1 MSDRLR
7 LRFSKTGK
15 AKYISHLDLMATMR
29 RALLRAGIRMS
40 YSEGY
45 NPHPYISFALP
56 LSVGCGSVCE
66 LVDFGTAD
74 RLLPDG
80 LPDIIN
86 AALPDGLEVTDAYK
100 PERKFSG
107 IKWVEIN
114 GVFCYD
120 KEKPQDAPGSL
131 SERFKSESIIVA
143 KKTKRGVSDIDI
155 APHIRDLEFFEDDN
169 GANINIKVKLSAQNP
184 TINPENLISALGGGH
199 SALMPDFALF
209 TRMEVFDKEMN
220 VFR

>member
-1 MSDRLR
+1 MGDKLR

-29 RALLRAGIRMS
+29 RALLRAGIRLS
-40 YSEGY
+40 YSEGF

-66 LVDFGTAD
+66 LADFGTAD

-80 LPDIIN
+80 LPDIIT
-86 AALPDGLEVTDAYK
+86 AAIPDGLEVFKVYE
-100 PERKFSG
+100 PERRFNE
-107 IKWVEIN
+107 IKWIEIN
-114 GVFCYD
+114 GVLYYD
-120 KEKPQDAPGSL
+120 KGKPCDAPGSL
-131 SERFKSESIIVA
+131 AERFKSDSIIVA

-155 APHIRDLEFFEDDN
+155 APHIRDLEFFKDEKNADL
-169 GANINIKVKLSAQNP
+169 IIKAKLSAQNP
-184 TINPENLISALGGGH
+184 TINPENLISALSGEYI
-199 SALMPDFALF
+199 ALTPDFALF

-220 VFR
+220 VFG